1 MNKLCKIEKEG
12 KISGVCAGL
21 ARYFNIDV
29 TIIRII
35 WLVALFMGIG
45 SPVLIYIVMALV
57 MPECDPN
64 EVSFVAF
71 DDEKE
76 EEDPYNTDERY

>member
-57 MPECDPN
+57 MPECGPS
-64 EVSFVAF
+64 EVSFVSF

-76 EEDPYNTDERY
+76 EDDPYNTDERY